1 MPDAKTMQSG
11 CRKAAADQE
20 VHYST
25 SVLPKTDIKKGKA
38 KKEGNF
44 DISTV
49 KSSLIVTIMANLA
62 NLVTSRTEFNVGNEF
77 ITLRVTDPH
86 FQGHPLTQLTL

>member
-1 MPDAKTMQSG
+1 MQRP
-11 CRKAAADQE
+11 CKVDAADQE

-44 DISTV
+44 DIST
-49 KSSLIVTIMANLA
+49 SLIVTIMANQA
-62 NLVTSRTEFNVGNEF
+62 NLVTWWTEFMWGMN
-77 ITLRVTDPH
+77 L
-86 FQGHPLTQLTL
+86 

>member
-1 MPDAKTMQSG
+1 MADAKWMLQTRRFTTAPAFYQ
-11 CRKAAADQE
+11 RL
-20 VHYST
+20 T
-25 SVLPKTDIKKGKA
+25 SKKEKQ

-49 KSSLIVTIMANLA
+49 KSSLIVTITANLA
-62 NLVTSRTEFNVGNEF
+62 NLVTWRTEFNVGNEF

>member
-1 MPDAKTMQSG
+1 MQRP
-11 CRKAAADQE
+11 CKVDAADQE

-49 KSSLIVTIMANLA
+49 KSSLIVTIMANQA
-62 NLVTSRTEFNVGNEF
+62 NLVTWRTEFMWGMN
-77 ITLRVTDPH
+77 L
-86 FQGHPLTQLTL
+86 

>member
-1 MPDAKTMQSG
+1 MADAKTMQSG
-11 CRKAAADQE
+11 CCRPGG
-20 VHYST
+20 S
-25 SVLPKTDIKKGKA
+25 LKTDIKKGKA

-62 NLVTSRTEFNVGNEF
+62 NLVTWRTEFNVGNEF